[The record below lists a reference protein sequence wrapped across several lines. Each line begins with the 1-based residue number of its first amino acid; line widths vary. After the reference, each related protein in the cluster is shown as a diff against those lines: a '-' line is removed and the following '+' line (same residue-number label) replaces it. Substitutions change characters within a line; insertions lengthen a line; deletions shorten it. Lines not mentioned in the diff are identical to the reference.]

1 MKKFGL
7 FFASALF
14 AFSAFIHPVFAEEST
29 VTIYFFGRNDCAHCA
44 EEKAFLKEY
53 QSTVEGVTYTYYN
66 VTEDASAKELFNTV
80 IEKHGLS
87 HITPLTVVGDS
98 VLQGFD
104 TKETTGAQI
113 IDAVARARTSDIRTL
128 DDHIA
133 RAPKQSESF
142 VGSGCDSEGT
152 ECTSTVNPNKFQFN
166 LPILGIVD
174 LRTFSL
180 FSISAI
186 LGTIDGFNPCAMWV
200 LITFLVLLTQV
211 GDRKK
216 MIFVAGLFILAE
228 AIMYNLILNV
238 WFTTWDFVGLD
249 AVVTPLVG
257 VLALG
262 GGAFFLYR
270 WHKNRFKPLIC
281 DISDLETQGKTIAKI
296 QKIIEQPTTIV
307 TVLAVIAIAF
317 SVNIIEFACS
327 IGIPQAFTKILELND
342 LSFLSRQFYILVYT
356 LGYMVD
362 DLIVF
367 GLAIWGFSRLE
378 SHGHKYSQLS
388 LLIGGFLMLLLGAI
402 LIIDPAIFVL

>member
-14 AFSAFIHPVFAEEST
+14 AFSAFIHPVFAQEST

-53 QSTVEGVTYTYYN
+53 EDTVEGVTHTYYN
-66 VTEDASAKELFNTV
+66 VTEDASAKALFNTV

-113 IDAVARARTSDIRTL
+113 IDAVSRARMSDIRTL
-128 DDHIA
+128 EDHIA

-166 LPILGIVD
+166 LPVVGVVD
-174 LRTFSL
+174 FKTFSL

-216 MIFVAGLFILAE
+216 MMFVAGVFILAE

-257 VLALG
+257 FLAFG
-262 GGAFFLYR
+262 GGIFFLYR
-270 WHKNRFKPLIC
+270 YHKNRYKPLIC
-281 DISDLETQGKTIAKI
+281 DITDLESQGNTIEKI
-296 QKIIEQPTTIV
+296 KKIIAQPTTIF
-307 TVLAVIAIAF
+307 TVLAIIAIAF

-327 IGIPQAFTKILELND
+327 IGIPQAYTKILEMND
-342 LSFLSRQFYILVYT
+342 LNFLSRQFYLMVYT
-356 LGYMVD
+356 LGYMID
-362 DLIVF
+362 DFVVF
-367 GLAIWGFSRLE
+367 GLAVWGFSRLE
-378 SHGHKYSQLS
+378 SHGHKYAQRS
-388 LLIGGFLMLLLGAI
+388 LLVGGILMLILGVLLI
-402 LIIDPAIFVL
+402 SNPSLLVL

>member
-128 DDHIA
+128 ADHIA

-296 QKIIEQPTTIV
+296 QKIIEQPTTII

-327 IGIPQAFTKILELND
+327 IGIPQAYTKILELND
-342 LSFLSRQFYILVYT
+342 LSFISRQFYILVYT

>member
-14 AFSAFIHPVFAEEST
+14 AFSAFIHPVFAQESD

-44 EEKAFLKEY
+44 EEKAFLAEY
-53 QSTVEGVTYTYYN
+53 LPTVQGVTYEYFN
-66 VTEDASAKELFNTV
+66 VTEDDTAKALYEKVLAKHELSHVTPVTV
-80 IEKHGLS
+80 I
-87 HITPLTVVGDS
+87 GDM

-104 TKETTGAQI
+104 TKETTGETMKS
-113 IDAVARARTSDIRTL
+113 AVARARASDIRSL
-128 DDHIA
+128 DDHLA
-133 RAPKQSESF
+133 RAPKQSDSF
-142 VGSGCDSEGT
+142 KGAGCDENGT
-152 ECTSTVNPNKFQFN
+152 ECGTLTNPNMYMFN
-166 LPILGIVD
+166 LPVIGVVD
-174 LRTFSL
+174 FKSFSL
-180 FSISAI
+180 VSLSAV

-216 MIFVAGLFILAE
+216 MIFVAGLFIVAE

-257 VLALG
+257 FLALG

-281 DISDLETQGKTIAKI
+281 DVSDLETQGKTIAKI
-296 QKIIEQPTTIV
+296 QKIIEQPTTII

-327 IGIPQAFTKILELND
+327 IGIPQAYTKILELND
-342 LSFLSRQFYILVYT
+342 LSFISRQFYILIYT

>member
-14 AFSAFIHPVFAEEST
+14 AFSAFIHPVFEEEST

-296 QKIIEQPTTIV
+296 QKIIEQPTTII

-327 IGIPQAFTKILELND
+327 IGIPQAYTKILELND
-342 LSFLSRQFYILVYT
+342 LSFISRQFYILVYT

-388 LLIGGFLMLLLGAI
+388 LLLGGFLMLLLGAI

>member
-296 QKIIEQPTTIV
+296 QKIIEQPTTII

-327 IGIPQAFTKILELND
+327 IGIPQAYTKILELND
-342 LSFLSRQFYILVYT
+342 LSFISRQFYILVYT

>member
-29 VTIYFFGRNDCAHCA
+29 VTIYFFGRNDCAHCT

-270 WHKNRFKPLIC
+270 WRKNRFKPLIC

-296 QKIIEQPTTIV
+296 QKIIEQPTTII

-327 IGIPQAFTKILELND
+327 IGIPQAYTKILELND
-342 LSFLSRQFYILVYT
+342 LSFISRQFYILVYT